1 MKRLHSDN
9 KKAAGHL
16 GGGGGMHTPCTLPL
30 DPPLVYED
38 FLRQARASAAILLI
52 AKSCLKWRRGA
63 IVDVA

>member
-1 MKRLHSDN
+1 
-9 KKAAGHL
+9 
-16 GGGGGMHTPCTLPL
+16 MHTPCTLPL